1 MPRETRRTIV
11 VVGSINMD
19 LVVTADALPRE
30 GHTVLGHAYHTCCG
44 GKGANQAIAAAR
56 AGGRVRMIGSIGDD
70 DYGRAALRSLRAA
83 GVGVRGVQKTR
94 DATGVALIVL
104 DREGRNL
111 IAVAPNANQ
120 RTRIPREP
128 FDIVVTQLETP
139 YSIPRARCF
148 ILNPAPADR
157 TILKTKRGSKPLKG
171 VHVIIPNEHEAAQLT
186 GESDAK
192 KQADALLKLGASRAI
207 VTLGERGVYDSGA
220 GAVPAGH
227 RSAFHVKPVDT
238 VGAGDAFVGAF
249 AAALSED
256 VVDPVRYAQAAAAI
270 ACTRR
275 GAQASPTRAE
285 IERFLTR
292 NKERS

>member
-1 MPRETRRTIV
+1 MARERRTIV

-19 LVVTADALPRE
+19 LVVTADTLPRE
-30 GHTVLGHAYHTCCG
+30 GHTVLGVAYHTCCG
-44 GKGANQAIAAAR
+44 GKGANQAIAAAH
-56 AGGRVRMIGSIGDD
+56 AGGRVHMVGCIGED
-70 DYGRAALRSLRAA
+70 DYGRAAVRSLTAA
-83 GVGVRGVQKTR
+83 GVGVRAVRKVK

-104 DREGRNL
+104 DRQGRNL

-120 RTRIPREP
+120 RTRMPRRA

-157 TILKTKRGSKPLKG
+157 SILKGPRGRRPLGG
-171 VHVIIPNEHEAAQLT
+171 VHVIIPNEHEAALLT
-186 GESDAK
+186 GESNPGKA
-192 KQADALLKLGASRAI
+192 AAALRTLGAERAI
-207 VTLGERGVYDSGA
+207 VTLGERGVYDTGGA
-220 GAVPAGH
+220 DGRAGLRPAF
-227 RSAFHVKPVDT
+227 RIRPVDT

-249 AAALSED
+249 AAALAD
-256 VVDPVRYAQAAAAI
+256 GFDDPVRFAQAAAAI

-285 IERFLTR
+285 IERFLAR
-292 NKERS
+292 NKERP

>member
-1 MPRETRRTIV
+1 MQRETRRSIV

-30 GHTVLGHAYHTCCG
+30 GQTVLGRAYRTCCG
-44 GKGANQAIAAAR
+44 GKGANQAIAAAH

-83 GVGVRGVQKTR
+83 GVGVRGIRTTP

-111 IAVAPNANQ
+111 IAVAPNANR
-120 RTRIPREP
+120 RTRAPREAL
-128 FDIVVTQLETP
+128 DIVVVQLETP
-139 YSIPRARCF
+139 YFIPRAKCF

-157 TILKTKRGSKPLKG
+157 AIVNSRRGRKPLQG
-171 VHVIIPNEHEAAQLT
+171 VHVIIPNEHEAALLT
-186 GESDAK
+186 GQTDPGRSA
-192 KQADALLKLGASRAI
+192 AALVKLGAARAI
-207 VTLGERGVYDSGA
+207 ITLGACGVFDSGG
-220 GAVPAGH
+220 GASPAGY
-227 RSAFHVKPVDT
+227 RSAFRVQPIDT

-249 AAALSED
+249 AAALAGNHA
-256 VVDPVRYAQAAAAI
+256 DPVRFAQAAAAI

-275 GAQASPTRAE
+275 GAQSSPTRAE
-285 IERFLTR
+285 IERFLVR
-292 NKERS
+292 NKERP